1 MAAEGFFPIT
11 LDNLTYGHKW
21 AVKWG
26 PLIKSEIQDY
36 DVLDQIFETYKP
48 IAVLHFAAFA
58 YVGESVV
65 NPAVYYRNN
74 VSGSIS
80 LLEAMRV
87 HECHNIV
94 FSSTCA
100 TYGNPQDLPI
110 SENHSQNPINPY
122 GRSKWMIEQILRD
135 FDNAYGFKYVS
146 LRYFNAAGAD
156 PDGELGEDHNPETHI
171 IPLAIYAALGLRP
184 CVEIFG
190 TDYSTHDGTAIRDY
204 THVTDLADAHV
215 LALRH
220 LLEGKESMSI
230 NLGTGI
236 GHSVRDVIH
245 AVECVSNRPVPV
257 HESNRRTG
265 DPPILVAESS
275 MAVEKLGWQ
284 PNFKDLQ
291 TIVNTAFQW
300 HYLQEKEVNIH

>member
-1 MAAEGFFPIT
+1 LAAEGFFPIT